1 MLKYP
6 HFIALFSSYFP
17 LKKKKKLI
25 LRIVTLQYCGGFP
38 HTSVW
43 IRHRHTCVPFIL
55 NPPPP
60 SRLSG
65 STSSECPVS
74 YVKLALVIY
83 FTYGS
88 VYISV
93 LFSQSSNPL
102 LCPLSPKVSSLY
114 LCLLCCPACRIIITT
129 LLNSI
134 YIYVCVNIRYL
145 FFSF

>member
-1 MLKYP
+1 M
-6 HFIALFSSYFP
+6 HFSAVIF
-17 LKKKKKLI
+17 LKKKKQKLI

-74 YVKLALVIY
+74 YVKLALVID

-102 LCPLSPKVSSLY
+102 LCPLSPKVSSLH
-114 LCLLCCPACRIIITT
+114 LCLLCCPAHRIVSTISRDFIYMCVLIYSICFFLSD
-129 LLNSI
+129 LLCS
-134 YIYVCVNIRYL
+134 V
-145 FFSF
+145 